1 MAYTFQVTIDS
12 VAPHDLAEWWA
23 EALGWAV
30 EPSDEAFIRRM
41 IDEGRASE
49 EDTLRHRGAL
59 VWRAGA
65 AISHPEPDRAPRI
78 FFQGVPEPKT
88 GKNRVHLDLR
98 TGDDYPASVE
108 RLLAHGATKLYDGH
122 QGPYSWVTLTDP
134 EGNELCVSP

>member
-41 IDEGRASE
+41 VDEGRASE
-49 EDTLRHRGAL
+49 EDTTRHRGVL
-59 VWRAGA
+59 VWKAGA
-65 AISHPEPDRAPRI
+65 AINHPEPERAPRI

-88 GKNRVHLDLR
+88 AKNRVHLDVR
-98 TGDDYPASVE
+98 TGDDYPGSVE
-108 RLLAHGATKLYDGH
+108 RLLAHGATKLYDGQ
-122 QGPYSWVTLTDP
+122 QGPHSWVTLTDP